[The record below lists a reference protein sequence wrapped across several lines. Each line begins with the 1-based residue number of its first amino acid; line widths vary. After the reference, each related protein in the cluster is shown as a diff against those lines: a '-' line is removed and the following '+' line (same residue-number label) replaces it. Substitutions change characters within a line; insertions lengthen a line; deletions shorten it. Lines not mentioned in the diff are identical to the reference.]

1 MRESEEA
8 TVLTSVGGE
17 GEGGITLEK
26 GREGYA
32 NEHADRYANELALL
46 ISPPFLGS
54 FSGKFSTVSICET
67 PMSYL
72 LPELEA
78 CQPVTS
84 SVWRSN

>member
-32 NEHADRYANELALL
+32 NEHADRYANELAP
-46 ISPPFLGS
+46 ISRLFFREILHS
-54 FSGKFSTVSICET
+54 FYLRNTNELSLPGTGGVSASDI
-67 PMSYL
+67 
-72 LPELEA
+72 
-78 CQPVTS
+78 
-84 SVWRSN
+84 